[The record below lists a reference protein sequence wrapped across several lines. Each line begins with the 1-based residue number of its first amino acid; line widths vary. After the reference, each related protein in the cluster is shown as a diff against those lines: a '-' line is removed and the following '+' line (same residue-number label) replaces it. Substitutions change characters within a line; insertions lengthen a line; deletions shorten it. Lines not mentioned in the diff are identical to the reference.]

1 MSKEALN
8 SPTFMIP
15 CLDYLLA
22 PLTVFLPKS
31 KVGHQFATSVIGV
44 KVHFH
49 QNRQKKVCVY
59 GLLFPL
65 QAAQIPSI

>member
-1 MSKEALN
+1 MNIKS
-8 SPTFMIP
+8 
-15 CLDYLLA
+15 
-22 PLTVFLPKS
+22 VFLPKS
-31 KVGHQFATSVIGV
+31 KVGHQFATSAIGV

-65 QAAQIPSI
+65 QAAQEVSILYKPLFKPYHGAHQTI